1 MRHKSWQRKEANQ
14 DISPNIYWYLKIGNI
29 SKKGPERDIDGYIV
43 DENKKHDGFEILI
56 NNVFQG

>member
-1 MRHKSWQRKEANQ
+1 MTKEANQ
-14 DISPNIYWYLKIGNI
+14 DITNIYWYLKIGNR